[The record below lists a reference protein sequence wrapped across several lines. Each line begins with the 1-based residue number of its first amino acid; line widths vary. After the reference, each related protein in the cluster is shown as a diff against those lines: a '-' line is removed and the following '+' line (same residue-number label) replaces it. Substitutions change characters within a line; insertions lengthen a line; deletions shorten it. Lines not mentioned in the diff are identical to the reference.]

1 MKNLQEI
8 AVIHSIDDY
17 AAGMIIEQFFKW
29 TGFSYYIHVYNELD
43 DSLNEMLFQS
53 SNPFDTMIFI
63 NDKDEKFK
71 SRFSQL
77 ANNSMA
83 ENI

>member
-29 TGFSYYIHVYNELD
+29 TGFS
-43 DSLNEMLFQS
+43 
-53 SNPFDTMIFI
+53 
-63 NDKDEKFK
+63 
-71 SRFSQL
+71 
-77 ANNSMA
+77 
-83 ENI
+83 